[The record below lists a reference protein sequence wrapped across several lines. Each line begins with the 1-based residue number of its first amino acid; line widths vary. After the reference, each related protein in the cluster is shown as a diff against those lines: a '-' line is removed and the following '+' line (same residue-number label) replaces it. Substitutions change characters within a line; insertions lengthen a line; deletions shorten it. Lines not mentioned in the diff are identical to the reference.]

1 MRESILM
8 IAIDDRSTTTTAT
21 TAIATTA
28 IATTARATATIAT
41 KAIAT
46 RMWLWNWNSPP
57 LDHKSPSSTTR
68 PTTTALFEM
77 PF

>member
-21 TAIATTA
+21 TA
-28 IATTARATATIAT
+28 RATATIAT

-46 RMWLWNWNSPP
+46 RMWWRNWNSPP
-57 LDHKSPSSTTR
+57 LDHKSPSLTTR